1 MAKIQSHRDLLVWQK
16 GMDLVVAIYAVSK
29 QFPPEERYGLIQQA
43 TRAAVAV
50 PASIAEGHARGTRR
64 DYAHFVSIA
73 RGSLMEVGTY
83 VMIVERLNLADQKSV
98 AEVLERM
105 TELSRMLTALRQ
117 RLIEPQTSNP

>member
-50 PASIAEGHARGTRR
+50 PANIAEGHARGTRR

-73 RGSLMEVGTY
+73 RGSLMEVETY

-98 AEVLERM
+98 AEVLERI
-105 TELSRMLTALRQ
+105 TELSRMLTVLRQ
-117 RLIEPQTSNP
+117 RLIEPQT